1 MKLQRPGVLWMAG
14 TGVALSAAACITLD
28 IPSGGSLFPA
38 PAFIVTGVMEE
49 VDHDRPQCS
58 QFRADNGVV
67 YHLFQGPRLTNDEF
81 DQLFE
86 EGARVRLE
94 IEIRDDLDLAT
105 CAVGA
110 TVEVVEVLEFIPS

>member
-1 MKLQRPGVLWMAG
+1 LNPQRAVVFGLA
-14 TGVALSAAACITLD
+14 VAAVVLSAASCITLD

-38 PAFIVTGVMEE
+38 ASFIVSGVMEE
-49 VDHDRPQCS
+49 VDPERPQCS
-58 QFRADNGVV
+58 RFQGDNGTT

-94 IEIRDDLDLAT
+94 IEIRTDLELFP
-105 CAVGA
+105 CAVGK
-110 TVEVVEVLEFIPS
+110 TVEVVEVLEFIPP